1 MDGEKIFSN
10 HIFDKELIPKLYKGM
25 LQLNNKKANKPIKKW
40 EKNMNRRLTQK
51 DIKQHMKG
59 CTVLLVIRKMQ
70 MKTTMKYHL
79 TLGMVAIRKKKDQK
93 ITNISEYMEKL
104 EPLHIADGN
113 VN

>member
-1 MDGEKIFSN
+1 M
-10 HIFDKELIPKLYKGM
+10 
-25 LQLNNKKANKPIKKW
+25 ANRYVKSCSTK
-40 EKNMNRRLTQK
+40 
-51 DIKQHMKG
+51 
-59 CTVLLVIRKMQ
+59 LVIRKMQ

>member
-1 MDGEKIFSN
+1 MEWEKIFSN

-25 LQLNNKKANKPIKKW
+25 LQLNNKKANEPIKKW
-40 EKNMNRRLTQK
+40 EKNMNRHFTQK

-59 CTVLLVIRKMQ
+59 CTVLSVIRKMQ
-70 MKTTMKYHL
+70 TKTTMKYHL
-79 TLGMVAIRKKKDQK
+79 TLSMVAVRGKKDQK